1 MHVADLGIVIGHFPS
16 GPTAS
21 IIDVPGVGVG
31 HATVVYDEPA
41 PPAGRGIARTGVVG
55 ILRAGMVVVTP
66 FPLLA
71 AGSRVRI
78 VEAAP

>member
-1 MHVADLGIVIGHFPS
+1 MQHGRLQLQPVQVSA
-16 GPTAS
+16 
-21 IIDVPGVGVG
+21 
-31 HATVVYDEPA
+31 VVE
-41 PPAGRGIARTGVVG
+41 GKVQILQG
-55 ILRAGMVVVTP
+55 LRAGMAVVTP